1 MYRTKQ
7 VLSCK
12 SCHFL
17 AFKSLFWC
25 NLPVILLPE
34 YPLLW
39 ILDFCSA
46 FFYFLYTQLLLFLW
60 FFVIF
65 LISSFFI
72 SYHHFFFNFLI
83 PSPPC
88 SYFFCWFSLILQF
101 LNFLYALPRH
111 WHFFFDFH
119 LILFWILL
127 WFSCSFLLTNAF
139 SLVLLL
145 VTFLCCFFFGFWEFL
160 AVFMLCDFFLQCNVI
175 WSWTTFD

>member
-111 WHFFFDFH
+111 WHFLIFIWFCFEFYFDF
-119 LILFWILL
+119 LVVFSSLMLFL
-127 WFSCSFLLTNAF
+127 WF
-139 SLVLLL
+139 
-145 VTFLCCFFFGFWEFL
+145 CCWWLFFVVFFL
-160 AVFMLCDFFLQCNVI
+160 ASGNFWLYLCFVIFFYNVM
-175 WSWTTFD
+175 